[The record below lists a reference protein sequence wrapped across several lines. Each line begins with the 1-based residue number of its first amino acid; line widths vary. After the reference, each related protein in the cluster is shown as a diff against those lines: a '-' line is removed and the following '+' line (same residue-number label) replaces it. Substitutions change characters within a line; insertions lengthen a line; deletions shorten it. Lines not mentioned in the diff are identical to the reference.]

1 MSLDI
6 YVRIKD
12 FILIDKLQDVAK
24 KNKVSV
30 DVLVSRILTQ
40 CNELKLIDKAMG
52 PIGISDEDGT
62 RR

>member
-1 MSLDI
+1 MSDI

-30 DVLVSRILTQ
+30 DVLVSKILTQ
-40 CNELKLIDKAMG
+40 CNDLNLIEKAMG
-52 PIGISDEDGT
+52 PTGIDDENGN